1 MKDAGG
7 ASSSAP
13 SETSSSVF
21 PNPRSPPSTCGSE
34 LMEGGNQDALKQVLD
49 EAQRMLRGMSLQGEK
64 SKESDLVEALRKI
77 KEGPTTPT
85 MKAVSVARV
94 QAGSNGLVD
103 TGATHALRPRRPGEN
118 RSGTGKSKCR
128 WLQGDGSPC
137 G

>member
-77 KEGPTTPT
+77 KEATPT

-94 QAGSNGLVD
+94 QAGGHRGNSCTTTST
-103 TGATHALRPRRPGEN
+103 TG
-118 RSGTGKSKCR
+118 SGTGKFKCR